1 MLTAEIIN
9 QNIQGLTEDQVNA
22 FLKLNDNDFGSR
34 IGEVYRRM
42 DETISQNTGVSRQ
55 GDEKTYNYLARAM
68 QSVQEKLSQSTELTK
83 QLDALKQ
90 TNADLEKKIAEGI
103 KDEDSIK
110 ALKKAQ
116 ADLLGVQEQYNVLKG
131 EYDKA
136 KESHAKELFDLQIG
150 GELRSAAS
158 GIKFKSELPQSVT
171 DVILNQAIAKV
182 KGMNPVYADNN
193 GVKTLIFQDSN
204 GATLRNPENSLNAY
218 TAGELLMRELK
229 AMQVLDEGRK
239 GAGAGT
245 KPNGNQPSET
255 TVDLSAARNQ
265 VEAMGIIENIL
276 GKKGLVKGS
285 NQYQQMMDAMWKENN
300 VSSLP
305 QR

>member
-9 QNIQGLTEDQVNA
+9 QNISGLTEDQVNA
-22 FLKLNDNDFGSR
+22 FLKLNDNDFGTR

-68 QSVQEKLSQSTELTK
+68 QSVQEKLSQSGELTK

-103 KDEDSIK
+103 KDEDSVK

-116 ADLLGVQEQYNVLKG
+116 ADLLSVKEQFNVLKG
-131 EYDKA
+131 EYDLA
-136 KESHAKELFDLQIG
+136 KESHVKELFDLQIG
-150 GELRSAAS
+150 GELRSAAG

-182 KGMNPVYADNN
+182 KGMNPVYVDNG
-193 GVKTLIFQDSN
+193 GVKTLVFQDSN
-204 GATLRNPENSLNAY
+204 GATLVNPENALNPY
-218 TAGELLMRELK
+218 TAGELLLKELK
-229 AMQVLDEGRK
+229 AMQVIDEGRK

-245 KPNGNQPSET
+245 KPQGAQPTEHA
-255 TVDLSAARNQ
+255 VDLSAARNQ
-265 VEAMGIIENIL
+265 VEAMDIIENIL
-276 GKKGLVKGS
+276 GKKGLVKGTS
-285 NQYQQMMDAMWKENN
+285 QYQSELDAMWKENK